1 MSDKMLRSDLII
13 EIAHRAN
20 FTKGDVEII
29 WDTYETILQ
38 ELILE
43 KLVEIRDNSDM
54 MDIDVIDISGMFNM
68 NIRKTKSHRHWLEIT
83 KEWKILPDFYRVIMK
98 PSRTFARIIK
108 AEVKRLVEEE
118 NKK

>member
-1 MSDKMLRSDLII
+1 MSDKMVRSELLI
-13 EIAHRAN
+13 EIAKRAN

-29 WDTYETILQ
+29 WETFETILQ

-43 KLVEIRDNSDM
+43 KLVEIRNDPDM
-54 MDIDVIDISGMFNM
+54 MEIDVIDISQFLNM